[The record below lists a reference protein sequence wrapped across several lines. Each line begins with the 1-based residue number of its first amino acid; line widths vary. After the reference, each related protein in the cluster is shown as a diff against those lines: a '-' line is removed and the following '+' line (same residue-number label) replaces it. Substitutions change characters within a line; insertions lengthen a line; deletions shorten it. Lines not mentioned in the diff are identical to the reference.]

1 MSFSG
6 FFIGEST
13 VFYNIVLM
21 IVDTVASVLAGALL
35 LRFWMQVVRVRPLAS
50 LAQFVF
56 QLTDWLVR
64 PLRRVLPGV
73 AGYDWASMIAALL
86 IAVLATLIEVALNGQ
101 INAQAIVFL
110 SLLRLITWVFYGLT
124 GLLLLGAVFSWINPQ
139 APMAPFIQAL
149 NEPILRPIRRVIP
162 MIGNIDLSP
171 LVAFVLLRIA
181 LQLVSSAFAMLA

>member
-1 MSFSG
+1 MLYS
-6 FFIGEST
+6 
-13 VFYNIVLM
+13 IVIL
-21 IVDTVASVLAGALL
+21 IVDTVASVLAGVLL

-73 AGYDWASMIAALL
+73 AGYDWASMAGAFLVAL
-86 IAVLATLIEVALNGQ
+86 LATLIEVSLRGQ
-101 INAQAIVFL
+101 MYAQAIIYL
-110 SLLRLITWVFYGLT
+110 TMLRLVTWVFYGLT
-124 GLLLLGAVFSWINPQ
+124 GLLLLGAVFSWINPH

-149 NEPILRPIRRVIP
+149 NEPILRPIRRIVP

-171 LVAFVLLRIA
+171 LVGFLLLRIA
-181 LQLVSSAFAMLA
+181 LQLVTTLFASLV

>member
-1 MSFSG
+1 MLYS
-6 FFIGEST
+6 
-13 VFYNIVLM
+13 IVVL

-35 LRFWMQVVRVRPLAS
+35 LRFWMQVVRVRPMAS

-56 QLTDWLVR
+56 ALTDWLVR

-73 AGYDWASMIAALL
+73 AGYDWASMIGALL
-86 IAVLATLIEVALNGQ
+86 VALLATLIEVALSGQ
-101 INAQAIVFL
+101 LNAQAIIFL
-110 SLLRLITWVFYGLT
+110 SLLRLVTWVFYGFT

-149 NEPILRPIRRVIP
+149 NEPLLKPLRRVVP
-162 MIGNIDLSP
+162 MIGSIDLSP

-181 LQLVSSAFAMLA
+181 LQLVTSLFALLV

>member
-1 MSFSG
+1 M
-6 FFIGEST
+6 
-13 VFYNIVLM
+13 FYNIVFM

-64 PLRRVLPGV
+64 PLRRLLPGMG
-73 AGYDWASMIAALL
+73 GYDWASMIGALL
-86 IAVLATLIEVALNGQ
+86 VAVLATLIEVALSGQ
-101 INAQAIVFL
+101 LNAQAIVFL
-110 SLLRLITWVFYGLT
+110 SMLRLITWVFYGLT

-181 LQLVSSAFAMLA
+181 LQLVSSAFALLA